1 MADQYTP
8 EEIRAIFEEYNN
20 ATKNG
25 SQATAE
31 LTNRFKSAADASK
44 AYTAQLNAS
53 LKSLGSSVLGVAKAM
68 KDGEQG
74 ASVYNNSINAAADAV
89 DAFAA
94 KFGFLGKIIGTM
106 ITAGARYAAEVNKQ
120 SDALFNSYKELS
132 SSGLSDAGGMR
143 NIFDNMQ
150 KFGYGIEQLGTMTAL
165 LKANSK
171 ELAAFG
177 GTAAKGTAAFAD
189 AAGQIQRSDIGK
201 SLQMLGKTP
210 DDINKGIAGF
220 VRQQQLAGVSSA
232 NIQKDLAQRS
242 AEYVKQLDLMSKLTG
257 ESNEALQ
264 ANRESALAESAFN
277 QTIYE
282 LQKKGDKES
291 IERAAELQKASDLL
305 AKTPALQKEFW
316 QGVGGDISAMGKSL
330 MISAD
335 AVQYTQDANFKAA
348 TFVDKFA
355 KGAESAR
362 ESLGPLFKL
371 NALEDV
377 LGSAK
382 ELSIV
387 QSRYA
392 GETAQQQEDRAR
404 AEQKAQLTNLDRD
417 TKAQVEMR
425 IEQMKTRDSL
435 QSMINKG
442 IGPAT
447 DAMKHLAS
455 ATETAAKLLPGTG
468 TSTGTQMGGKD
479 GPSGGFW
486 SNLFGKSTGDKS
498 ALLELIGK
506 GESKGN
512 YNALVYGKDG
522 AKTPESAD
530 LINMTI
536 DQVQQLQKTMIAQ
549 GHASTAV
556 GKYQMISATLA
567 EQAAKA
573 GLDTSKVKFNQ
584 QTQDLLAKQLID
596 QAGYGKKDIAT
607 VMKNLAGTW
616 ASLPKDMSGAGAYDK
631 FNGNKASVD
640 PKELVAAIKGNTK
653 DTISLN
659 SIKRTPESSTP
670 DSTGAPA
677 ISGPTNRYDS
687 KLNDVKPDKT
697 LPAKEDPATSKPAGS
712 EPEQTESYNR
722 MIELLERQTR
732 LASETND
739 NLGRI
744 RQNTA
749 V

>member
-20 ATKNG
+20 AVKSG
-25 SQATAE
+25 SPVTAEMTARMKDATAGIK
-31 LTNRFKSAADASK
+31 N
-44 AYTAQLNAS
+44 YTAQLNAS
-53 LKSLGSSVLGVAKAM
+53 LKSLGSSILGVVGAM
-68 KDGEQG
+68 KDGKQG
-74 ASVYNNSINAAADAV
+74 AAAYNDSINAAANAV
-89 DAFAA
+89 EAFAS
-94 KFGFLGKIIGTM
+94 KFGFLGKILGTI
-106 ITAGARYAAEVNKQ
+106 ITAGARYAVEVNKQ
-120 SDALFNSYKELS
+120 SDALFDAYKNLS

-143 NIFDNMQ
+143 TIFDNMQ
-150 KFGYGIEQLGTMTAL
+150 KFGYGIEQLSEMTAL

-177 GTAAKGTAAFAD
+177 GTAASGTKAFAD
-189 AAGQIQRSDIGK
+189 AASDIQRSEIGK

-291 IERAAELQKASDLL
+291 IERAAELKKASDLL

-355 KGAESAR
+355 KGADSAR

-371 NALEDV
+371 NALDDV

-392 GETAQQQEDRAR
+392 NETAQQQEDRAK
-404 AEQKAQLTNLDRD
+404 AEQALQTKGLEPG
-417 TKAQVEMR
+417 TKAQVELR

-435 QSMINKG
+435 QSLINKG
-442 IGPAT
+442 INPVTTAMQKLAGVTETVVGVVPGTTPTTGAQIGGSTSPGVVSGKSVTIGGQTRSGGDRNWRNNNPGNIEYGPFAMKYGAIGSDGRFAIFPTEEQGRMAQDALLKSKNYANLSLSYAIKRYAHSNENDPKSYANQIMKAT
-447 DAMKHLAS
+447 GIDTSKTYASLSPEEQGKVLDAMKKIEGGRVGVITGPNNSYQSKTSGLNPSAS
-455 ATETAAKLLPGTG
+455 LPTAVSSNAPATTG
-468 TSTGTQMGGKD
+468 SDQTQSYDRMVE
-479 GPSGGFW
+479 
-486 SNLFGKSTGDKS
+486 
-498 ALLELIGK
+498 LLEQQTRIA
-506 GESKGN
+506 S
-512 YNALVYGKDG
+512 
-522 AKTPESAD
+522 ESAD
-530 LINMTI
+530 
-536 DQVQQLQKTMIAQ
+536 A
-549 GHASTAV
+549 
-556 GKYQMISATLA
+556 
-567 EQAAKA
+567 
-573 GLDTSKVKFNQ
+573 
-584 QTQDLLAKQLID
+584 
-596 QAGYGKKDIAT
+596 
-607 VMKNLAGTW
+607 
-616 ASLPKDMSGAGAYDK
+616 
-631 FNGNKASVD
+631 
-640 PKELVAAIKGNTK
+640 
-653 DTISLN
+653 
-659 SIKRTPESSTP
+659 
-670 DSTGAPA
+670 
-677 ISGPTNRYDS
+677 
-687 KLNDVKPDKT
+687 
-697 LPAKEDPATSKPAGS
+697 
-712 EPEQTESYNR
+712 
-722 MIELLERQTR
+722 
-732 LASETND
+732 
-739 NLGRI
+739 LGRI

>member
-20 ATKNG
+20 ATKSG

-31 LTNRFKSAADASK
+31 LTARYKDAQIGLK
-44 AYTAQLNAS
+44 NYTAQLNAS
-53 LKSLGSSVLGVAKAM
+53 LKSLGSSVAGFVGAM
-68 KDGEQG
+68 KDGKQG
-74 ASVYNNSINAAADAV
+74 AAAYNDSINAFADAI
-89 DAFAA
+89 DSFLSR
-94 KFGFLGKIIGTM
+94 FGFLGKMLGTVL
-106 ITAGARYAAEVNKQ
+106 TAGARYTAEVNKQ
-120 SDALFNSYKELS
+120 SDALFDAYKNLS

-143 NIFDNMQ
+143 TIFDNMQ
-150 KFGYGIEQLGTMTAL
+150 KFGYGIEQLGEMTAL

-177 GTAAKGTAAFAD
+177 GTAASGTKAFAD
-189 AAGQIQRSDIGK
+189 AAGEIQRSDVGK

-282 LQKKGDKES
+282 LQRKGDKAS

-316 QGVGGDISAMGKSL
+316 QGVGGDIGAMGKSL

-355 KGAESAR
+355 KGADSAR

-371 NALEDV
+371 NALDDV

-392 GETAQQQEDRAR
+392 SETAQQQEDRAK
-404 AEQKAQLTNLDRD
+404 AEQALQTKGLEPG

-435 QSMINKG
+435 QSLINKG
-442 IGPAT
+442 IVPVTTAMQKLAGATETVVGLAPGTTPAT
-447 DAMKHLAS
+447 GAQIGGSTSPGVVSGKSVTIGGQTRSGGDRNWRNNNPGNIEYGPFAQKYGAIGSDGRFAIFPTEEQGRMAQDALLKSKNYANLSLSDAIKRYAPSNENDPKSYANQIMKATGIDTSKTYASLSPEEQGKVLDAMKKI
-455 ATETAAKLLPGTG
+455 E
-468 TSTGTQMGGKD
+468 GGR
-479 GPSGGFW
+479 
-486 SNLFGKSTGDKS
+486 
-498 ALLELIGK
+498 
-506 GESKGN
+506 
-512 YNALVYGKDG
+512 
-522 AKTPESAD
+522 
-530 LINMTI
+530 
-536 DQVQQLQKTMIAQ
+536 
-549 GHASTAV
+549 
-556 GKYQMISATLA
+556 
-567 EQAAKA
+567 
-573 GLDTSKVKFNQ
+573 
-584 QTQDLLAKQLID
+584 
-596 QAGYGKKDIAT
+596 
-607 VMKNLAGTW
+607 AGTVSGPNSGYQSKTSGLNPS
-616 ASLPKDMSGAGAYDK
+616 ASLPT
-631 FNGNKASVD
+631 ASSSNA
-640 PKELVAAIKGNTK
+640 PATNTES
-653 DTISLN
+653 DTPAWLMSLN
-659 SIKRTPESSTP
+659 E
-670 DSTGAPA
+670 
-677 ISGPTNRYDS
+677 N
-687 KLNDVKPDKT
+687 
-697 LPAKEDPATSKPAGS
+697 
-712 EPEQTESYNR
+712 
-722 MIELLERQTR
+722 LERQNR
-732 LASETND
+732 LQSEAVD
-739 NLGRI
+739 ALGRI

>member
-20 ATKNG
+20 AVKSG
-25 SQATAE
+25 SPVTAEMTARMKDATAGIK
-31 LTNRFKSAADASK
+31 N
-44 AYTAQLNAS
+44 YTAQLNAS
-53 LKSLGSSVLGVAKAM
+53 LKSLGSSVAGFVGAM
-68 KDGEQG
+68 KDGKQG
-74 ASVYNNSINAAADAV
+74 ASAYNDSINAAADAV
-89 DAFAA
+89 EAFAS
-94 KFGFLGKIIGTM
+94 KFGFLGKILGTI
-106 ITAGARYAAEVNKQ
+106 ITAGARYAVEVNKQ
-120 SDALFNSYKELS
+120 SDALFDAYKNLS

-143 NIFDNMQ
+143 TIFDNMQ
-150 KFGYGIEQLGTMTAL
+150 KFGYGIEQLGEMTAL

-177 GTAAKGTAAFAD
+177 GTAAAGTKAFAD
-189 AAGQIQRSDIGK
+189 AAGDIQRSEIGK

-282 LQKKGDKES
+282 LQKKGDTES
-291 IERAAELQKASDLL
+291 LERAAELQKASDLL

-335 AVQYTQDANFKAA
+335 AVQYTQAANFKAA

-355 KGAESAR
+355 KGADSAR

-371 NALEDV
+371 NALDDV

-392 GETAQQQEDRAR
+392 SETAQQQEDRAK
-404 AEQKAQLTNLDRD
+404 AEQALQTKGLEPG

-435 QSMINKG
+435 QSLINKG
-442 IGPAT
+442 ITPVTNAMQKLAGVTETVVGVAPGTTPAT
-447 DAMKHLAS
+447 GAQIGGGTSPGVVSGKSVTIGGQTRSGGDRNWRNNNPGNIEYGPFAIKYGATGSDGRFAIFPTEEQGRMAQDALLKSKNYASLSLSDAIKRYAPSNENDPKSYANQIMKATGIDTSKTYASLTPEEQGKVLDAMKKIEGGRAGVVSGPAS
-455 ATETAAKLLPGTG
+455 G
-468 TSTGTQMGGKD
+468 
-479 GPSGGFW
+479 
-486 SNLFGKSTGDKS
+486 
-498 ALLELIGK
+498 
-506 GESKGN
+506 
-512 YNALVYGKDG
+512 
-522 AKTPESAD
+522 
-530 LINMTI
+530 
-536 DQVQQLQKTMIAQ
+536 
-549 GHASTAV
+549 
-556 GKYQMISATLA
+556 YQPT
-567 EQAAKA
+567 
-573 GLDTSKVKFNQ
+573 
-584 QTQDLLAKQLID
+584 
-596 QAGYGKKDIAT
+596 
-607 VMKNLAGTW
+607 NLANPS
-616 ASLPKDMSGAGAYDK
+616 ASLPTAAGSNAPAT
-631 FNGNKASVD
+631 NAES
-640 PKELVAAIKGNTK
+640 
-653 DTISLN
+653 DTPAWLASLN
-659 SIKRTPESSTP
+659 E
-670 DSTGAPA
+670 
-677 ISGPTNRYDS
+677 N
-687 KLNDVKPDKT
+687 
-697 LPAKEDPATSKPAGS
+697 
-712 EPEQTESYNR
+712 
-722 MIELLERQTR
+722 LERQNR
-732 LASETND
+732 LQSEAVD
-739 NLGRI
+739 ALGRI

>member
-20 ATKNG
+20 ATKSG

-31 LTNRFKSAADASK
+31 LTARYKDAQIGLK
-44 AYTAQLNAS
+44 NYTAQLNAS
-53 LKSLGSSVLGVAKAM
+53 LKSLGSSVAGFVGAM
-68 KDGEQG
+68 KDGKQG
-74 ASVYNNSINAAADAV
+74 AAAYNDSINAFADAI
-89 DAFAA
+89 DSFLSR
-94 KFGFLGKIIGTM
+94 FGFLGKMLGTVL
-106 ITAGARYAAEVNKQ
+106 TAGARYTAEVNKQ
-120 SDALFNSYKELS
+120 SDALFDAYKNLS

-143 NIFDNMQ
+143 TIFDNMQ
-150 KFGYGIEQLGTMTAL
+150 KFGYGIEQLGEMTAL

-177 GTAAKGTAAFAD
+177 GTAASGTKAFAD
-189 AAGQIQRSDIGK
+189 AAGEIQRSDVGK

-282 LQKKGDKES
+282 LQRKGDKAS

-316 QGVGGDISAMGKSL
+316 QGVGGDIGAMGKSL

-355 KGAESAR
+355 KGADSAR
-362 ESLGPLFKL
+362 ERLGPLFKL
-371 NALEDV
+371 NALDDV

-392 GETAQQQEDRAR
+392 SETAQQQEDRAK
-404 AEQKAQLTNLDRD
+404 AEQTLQTKGLEPG

-442 IGPAT
+442 IVPVTQAMQKLAGATETVVGLAPGTTPAT
-447 DAMKHLAS
+447 GAQIGGSTSPGVVSGKSVTIGGQTRSGGDRNWRNNNPGNIEYGPFAIKYGAIGSDGRFAIFPTEEQGRMAQDALLKSKNYANLSLSDAIKRYAPSNENDPKSYANQIMKATGIDTSKTYASLSPEEQGKVLDAMKKI
-455 ATETAAKLLPGTG
+455 E
-468 TSTGTQMGGKD
+468 GGR
-479 GPSGGFW
+479 
-486 SNLFGKSTGDKS
+486 
-498 ALLELIGK
+498 
-506 GESKGN
+506 
-512 YNALVYGKDG
+512 
-522 AKTPESAD
+522 
-530 LINMTI
+530 
-536 DQVQQLQKTMIAQ
+536 
-549 GHASTAV
+549 
-556 GKYQMISATLA
+556 
-567 EQAAKA
+567 
-573 GLDTSKVKFNQ
+573 
-584 QTQDLLAKQLID
+584 
-596 QAGYGKKDIAT
+596 
-607 VMKNLAGTW
+607 AGTVSGPNSGYQSKTSGLNPS
-616 ASLPKDMSGAGAYDK
+616 ASLPTASSSNAPTTNKESDTPAWLMS
-631 FNGNKASVD
+631 FNEN
-640 PKELVAAIKGNTK
+640 
-653 DTISLN
+653 
-659 SIKRTPESSTP
+659 
-670 DSTGAPA
+670 
-677 ISGPTNRYDS
+677 
-687 KLNDVKPDKT
+687 
-697 LPAKEDPATSKPAGS
+697 
-712 EPEQTESYNR
+712 
-722 MIELLERQTR
+722 LERQNR
-732 LASETND
+732 LQSEAVD
-739 NLGRI
+739 ALGRI

>member
-20 ATKNG
+20 AIKSG
-25 SQATAE
+25 SPITAEMTARFKDATAGIK
-31 LTNRFKSAADASK
+31 N
-44 AYTAQLNAS
+44 YTAQLNAS
-53 LKSLGSSVLGVAKAM
+53 LKSLGSSVAGFVGAM
-68 KDGEQG
+68 KDGKQG
-74 ASVYNNSINAAADAV
+74 AAAYNDSINAFADAIES
-89 DAFAA
+89 FLSR
-94 KFGFLGKIIGTM
+94 FGLLGKMLGTVL
-106 ITAGARYAAEVNKQ
+106 TAGARYTAEVNKQ
-120 SDALFNSYKELS
+120 SDALFDAYKNLS

-143 NIFDNMQ
+143 TIFDNMQ
-150 KFGYGIEQLGTMTAL
+150 KFGYGIEQLGEMTAL

-177 GTAAKGTAAFAD
+177 GTAAAGTKAFAD
-189 AAGQIQRSDIGK
+189 AAGDIQRSEIGK

-335 AVQYTQDANFKAA
+335 AVQYTQNANFKAA

-355 KGAESAR
+355 KGADTAR

-371 NALEDV
+371 NALDDV

-392 GETAQQQEDRAR
+392 SETAQQQEDRAK
-404 AEQKAQLTNLDRD
+404 AEQALQTKGLEPG

-435 QSMINKG
+435 QSLINKG
-442 IGPAT
+442 IVPVT
-447 DAMKHLAS
+447 TAMQKLAG
-455 ATETAAKLLPGTG
+455 ATETVVGMAPGTS
-468 TSTGTQMGGKD
+468 TSTGTQIGGSTSPGVVSGKSVTI
-479 GPSGGFW
+479 GGQTRSGGDRNWRNNNPGNIEYGPFAMKYGAIGSDGRFAIFPTEEQGRMAQDALLKSKNYANLSLSDAIKRYAP
-486 SNLFGKSTGDKS
+486 SNENDPKSYANQIMKATGIDTSKTYASLSPEEQGKVLDAMKKIEGGRAGVVSGPNGGYQSKTSGLNPS
-498 ALLELIGK
+498 ALLPTATSSNAPAMSDPEQ
-506 GESKGN
+506 SKG
-512 YNALVYGKDG
+512 YNEMVALL
-522 AKTPESAD
+522 EQSNR
-530 LINMTI
+530 I
-536 DQVQQLQKTMIAQ
+536 Q
-549 GHASTAV
+549 S
-556 GKYQMISATLA
+556 
-567 EQAAKA
+567 EQADA
-573 GLDTSKVKFNQ
+573 
-584 QTQDLLAKQLID
+584 
-596 QAGYGKKDIAT
+596 
-607 VMKNLAGTW
+607 
-616 ASLPKDMSGAGAYDK
+616 
-631 FNGNKASVD
+631 
-640 PKELVAAIKGNTK
+640 
-653 DTISLN
+653 
-659 SIKRTPESSTP
+659 
-670 DSTGAPA
+670 
-677 ISGPTNRYDS
+677 
-687 KLNDVKPDKT
+687 
-697 LPAKEDPATSKPAGS
+697 
-712 EPEQTESYNR
+712 
-722 MIELLERQTR
+722 
-732 LASETND
+732 
-739 NLGRI
+739 LGRI